1 MVCKVTHEYSSP
13 NGMGVQWVGTLSDS
27 VEAELVEVA
36 TTAALRLIENH
47 LLICLFIPLL
57 VFATYATLLPLGGS
71 LN

>member
-27 VEAELVEVA
+27 VEAELVEGA
-36 TTAALRLIENH
+36 TTAALRLIEKP
-47 LLICLFIPLL
+47 LINLL
-57 VFATYATLLPLGGS
+57 VYSFACFCNLCNTAPPRGS